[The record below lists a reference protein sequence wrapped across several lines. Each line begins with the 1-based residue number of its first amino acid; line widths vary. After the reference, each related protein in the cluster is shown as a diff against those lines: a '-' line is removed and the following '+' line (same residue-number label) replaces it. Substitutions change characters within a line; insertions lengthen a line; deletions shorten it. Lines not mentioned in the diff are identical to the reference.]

1 MRLIENFENI
11 SKTFPKILSNF
22 LLFEVFWKKTPFGV
36 QTVTS
41 LIISFGPCKRMRD
54 FSVTENDL
62 RYFSALCD
70 LSKIFSK
77 LIFLSTIFDYLMFS
91 VMKTHSRDLRATL
104 SITFWSC
111 GTNETFLNN
120 FGKDLCFFRHCD
132 YSKKNLFGQMGNTTL
147 SWMFCELQGSLCF
160 ELRKTRFSSL
170 MGIASGIF
178 GTANFKIVF
187 SKVLPKALFRH
198 CRTCSKKIFIV
209 VSSWGKSS
217 FWALCA
223 SLRVFIG
230 TEKLI

>member
-1 MRLIENFENI
+1 MRLSNISSIEVSPCSR
-11 SKTFPKILSNF
+11 SKTFCEHRGPAPVFPAQCDSSKILKIF
-22 LLFEVFWKKTPFGV
+22 LKLFRKFFPIFCFLRFSEKKTPFGV

-54 FSVTENDL
+54 FTVTENDL

-120 FGKDLCFFRHCD
+120 FGKDLCFFKHCD

-147 SWMFCELQGSLCF
+147 S
-160 ELRKTRFSSL
+160 
-170 MGIASGIF
+170 
-178 GTANFKIVF
+178 
-187 SKVLPKALFRH
+187 
-198 CRTCSKKIFIV
+198 
-209 VSSWGKSS
+209 
-217 FWALCA
+217 
-223 SLRVFIG
+223 
-230 TEKLI
+230 